1 MASIDRNLISN
12 KTSCYI
18 FDIDGCLANVD
29 NIVLTYAEAYEKE
42 LEEFNNAQEKY
53 QSDYKAYEYD
63 LKQYNKSLT
72 SNKPIEP
79 IPPIRPAKPE
89 SNKLSRW
96 NVDYFYKHLQDAL
109 PIGGIVDLFI
119 AMALTKKV
127 ILLTGRSESS
137 KSATIDWLNRVITER
152 STKDIFRR
160 INFMTIFKPDKSNE
174 PTEKYKREKIL
185 ELAKQYNIQFIIDDS
200 PANIEEFTK
209 LGFLA
214 LKPNVIFRDLK

>member
-1 MASIDRNLISN
+1 MASIDRDLISN

-29 NIVLTYAEAYEKE
+29 NIVLTYAEAYKKE

-53 QSDYKAYEYD
+53 RSDCKAYEYD
-63 LKQYNKSLT
+63 LKQYNKNLT

-79 IPPIRPAKPE
+79 IPPIKPAKPE
-89 SNKLSRW
+89 SSKLSKW
-96 NVDYFYKHLQDAL
+96 DADYFYRHLQEAL

-137 KSATIDWLNRVITER
+137 KSATIDWLNKVITER
-152 STKDIFRR
+152 STKDMFRR
-160 INFMTIFKPDKSNE
+160 INFITS
-174 PTEKYKREKIL
+174 R
-185 ELAKQYNIQFIIDDS
+185 
-200 PANIEEFTK
+200 
-209 LGFLA
+209 
-214 LKPNVIFRDLK
+214 